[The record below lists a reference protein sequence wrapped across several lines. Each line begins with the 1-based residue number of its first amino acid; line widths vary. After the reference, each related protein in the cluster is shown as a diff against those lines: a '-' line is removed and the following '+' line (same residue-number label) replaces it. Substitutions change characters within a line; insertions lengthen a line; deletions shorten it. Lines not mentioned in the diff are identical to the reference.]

1 MNEELLKELEFLRR
15 SVFQVTNLNPSIV
28 NVKDK
33 SEDTIKSTK
42 EYNYYGQEV
51 HSKLRNN
58 EIDDKEADRL
68 LDIKFKELRK
78 EVKLDK
84 PKRKTRRRK
93 LVDRDTEVLKLGRK
107 HEIDYHINEIEDT
120 RLFNHNNII
129 VKLPSQNIL
138 NDNAKSLKYMYGNKF
153 YNTVYYCFVSLTLS
167 GPNIFGGTTRKVP
180 ILTTKGDINERCQEV
195 LDNELRKVIERV
207 PFYEDKDAEIICS
220 KIFITITVG
229 KWESIENWY
238 NEPKNQRK
246 YKKFKDF
253 VLFLA
258 PNKNINCMQ
267 QCVEE
272 LGGKWNQELKFEDM
286 IPQKNI
292 ITYIPILMDIQY
304 VNSMEDLIADYN
316 EEMSN
321 NDCTNIA
328 RLIKWNGHIGVIK
341 SIKINN
347 KNGKIQSRKMI
358 NSLGDNKKELFID
371 IESFSNNEKKQVP
384 YLICWCDIDGK
395 LDKRSGINCIEQFCD
410 HLISLKTDL
419 ILYAWFGSGYDYQH
433 ILPFFK
439 KKCIKDKYIIK
450 NNMIT
455 YGELEFEYSKIIL
468 KDPFLFILT
477 SLDRASKAFNV
488 INKGSFPHTIIHN
501 WEDLEKVLPNWVNS
515 QRRMIEIKN
524 DNKLDIKIENWF
536 TYEDETN
543 YKTILQKAVEY
554 CDIDVL
560 AMKEVWVK
568 FKNLLEKNLEVGID
582 EKTFT
587 LSQLSMKIMEASLD
601 KKVNLYVPNLKE
613 YGFIKNS
620 IYGGR
625 VIAKNGIYREDIV
638 YADVVSLYPSAMK
651 LLKHSYGKP
660 KIVTSIDSSKHG
672 IYDVTLVHKC
682 DKEPYNYLEFVPRR
696 TDKKLKWSWF
706 KKHRGTYHTYDLL
719 IAKEEGY
726 EIECHKGIEYPEKDY
741 IFNNF
746 INKLYS
752 MKDEHTNC
760 KCKEQPCPIRM
771 VAKIALNGGGY
782 GKFVQKPID
791 KEIYI
796 VKRDIIAGECEK
808 LETNEFGEVCIGNRI
823 VQKPSFYNL
832 DGIEYDKMIIE
843 KEDEPAYS
851 TQCGVS
857 ILSGSRYR
865 LYKLCKEFPGLQVIY
880 SDTDSIFVR
889 KNSINWE
896 KFKKRCGNNL
906 GELDSTID
914 DTKNAIIDYML
925 IGGPKMYA
933 FEYID
938 NKGARK
944 TKLHSK
950 GVPSY
955 MLSMNQFEYLLEG
968 PSKKLAYY
976 FEIIRRRLIGVD
988 TSNIMKDIRQT

>member
-341 SIKINN
+341 
-347 KNGKIQSRKMI
+347 
-358 NSLGDNKKELFID
+358 
-371 IESFSNNEKKQVP
+371 V
-384 YLICWCDIDGK
+384 
-395 LDKRSGINCIEQFCD
+395 
-410 HLISLKTDL
+410 
-419 ILYAWFGSGYDYQH
+419 
-433 ILPFFK
+433 
-439 KKCIKDKYIIK
+439 
-450 NNMIT
+450 
-455 YGELEFEYSKIIL
+455 
-468 KDPFLFILT
+468 
-477 SLDRASKAFNV
+477 
-488 INKGSFPHTIIHN
+488 
-501 WEDLEKVLPNWVNS
+501 
-515 QRRMIEIKN
+515 
-524 DNKLDIKIENWF
+524 
-536 TYEDETN
+536 
-543 YKTILQKAVEY
+543 
-554 CDIDVL
+554 
-560 AMKEVWVK
+560 
-568 FKNLLEKNLEVGID
+568 
-582 EKTFT
+582 
-587 LSQLSMKIMEASLD
+587 
-601 KKVNLYVPNLKE
+601 
-613 YGFIKNS
+613 
-620 IYGGR
+620 
-625 VIAKNGIYREDIV
+625 
-638 YADVVSLYPSAMK
+638 
-651 LLKHSYGKP
+651 
-660 KIVTSIDSSKHG
+660 
-672 IYDVTLVHKC
+672 
-682 DKEPYNYLEFVPRR
+682 
-696 TDKKLKWSWF
+696 
-706 KKHRGTYHTYDLL
+706 
-719 IAKEEGY
+719 
-726 EIECHKGIEYPEKDY
+726 
-741 IFNNF
+741 
-746 INKLYS
+746 
-752 MKDEHTNC
+752 
-760 KCKEQPCPIRM
+760 
-771 VAKIALNGGGY
+771 
-782 GKFVQKPID
+782 
-791 KEIYI
+791 
-796 VKRDIIAGECEK
+796 
-808 LETNEFGEVCIGNRI
+808 
-823 VQKPSFYNL
+823 
-832 DGIEYDKMIIE
+832 
-843 KEDEPAYS
+843 
-851 TQCGVS
+851 
-857 ILSGSRYR
+857 
-865 LYKLCKEFPGLQVIY
+865 
-880 SDTDSIFVR
+880 
-889 KNSINWE
+889 
-896 KFKKRCGNNL
+896 
-906 GELDSTID
+906 
-914 DTKNAIIDYML
+914 
-925 IGGPKMYA
+925 
-933 FEYID
+933 
-938 NKGARK
+938 
-944 TKLHSK
+944 
-950 GVPSY
+950 
-955 MLSMNQFEYLLEG
+955 
-968 PSKKLAYY
+968 
-976 FEIIRRRLIGVD
+976 
-988 TSNIMKDIRQT
+988 